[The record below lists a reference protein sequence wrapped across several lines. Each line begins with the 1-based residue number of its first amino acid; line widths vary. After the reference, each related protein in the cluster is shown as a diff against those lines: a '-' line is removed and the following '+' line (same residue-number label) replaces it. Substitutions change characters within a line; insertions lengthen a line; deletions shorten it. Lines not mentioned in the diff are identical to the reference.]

1 MKSLVGSEARARH
14 LADILKA
21 LGHASRLRIVA
32 VLCEREETVGEIAGR
47 LDLPQAIVSQQLRIL
62 RMSGLVEASR
72 EKGFARYR
80 LAQPRLRE
88 LLRCLDGCPVR
99 GTAAEAAQGGRR
111 ER

>member
-1 MKSLVGSEARARH
+1 MRSLVGSEERARH

-32 VLCEREETVGEIAGR
+32 VLCEGEETVGEIAGK

-72 EKGFARYR
+72 VKGFARYR

-88 LLRCLDGCPVR
+88 LLRCLEGCPVR
-99 GTAAEAAQGGRR
+99 GPAAEAGKGGQG
-111 ER
+111 